1 MQHIEED
8 GHNQFEI
15 ETKSTRKSEFTI
27 SVTLVVSFFKF
38 CSLVEYETI
47 CNNFYHYIII
57 IVILYF
63 LFVSW
68 FKTRLIQ

>member
-27 SVTLVVSFFKF
+27 GVTLVVSFFKF
-38 CSLVEYETI
+38 CSLAEYETI
-47 CNNFYHYIII
+47 CNNFYYYCYLHRDSK
-57 IVILYF
+57 LG
-63 LFVSW
+63 
-68 FKTRLIQ
+68 

>member
-47 CNNFYHYIII
+47 YNNFYYYIII
-57 IVILYF
+57 ISYF